1 MRILKPNVG
10 EEFVPIFKQHIYVC
24 AKDTKQ
30 KLILKEIK
38 LGPAHHS
45 WEWISLRSDH
55 MVNLECASSGRYCS
69 FDNAINRSVN
79 DMYSTV
85 YEFDDHEEMIS
96 NWDNIK
102 YVDNITTVYKS
113 EKELL

>member
-10 EEFVPIFKQHIYVC
+10 GNFVPIFKQHIYVC

-38 LGPAHHS
+38 IGPAQHS
-45 WEWISLRSDH
+45 WEWISLRSDCII
-55 MVNLECASSGRYCS
+55 NLEGTSNGKYCS
-69 FDNAINRSVN
+69 FNNAINRTVN

-85 YEFDDHEEMIS
+85 YVFDNHEEMIS
-96 NWDNIK
+96 RWDDIK
-102 YVDNITTVYKS
+102 YIDNITTVYKS
-113 EKELL
+113 E